1 MKKVFVSGCYDI
13 IHGGHVEF
21 FKQAK
26 ALGDYLIVCFAGDQ
40 SLKMHKNRKSSLP
53 LSHKKRLLE
62 SLSMVNEVV
71 VGDDPILGLDFKS
84 HFLSIRP
91 DILVVTEDDRYEAEK
106 RILCAETGA
115 RYVVLPKDLDYEK
128 TSTTDILNQIK
139 APSELPL
146 RVDFAGGWLDVPKY
160 ARENAWIVNCA
171 ISPKVSLSD
180 WPYEKS
186 GGLGGSAAFAMLNGK
201 DGVSEELKLG
211 VGWQDPA
218 VIRETGLCV
227 WKSGQEPRLD
237 FKTSGEFMK
246 GKMALLWTGESHVT
260 YEKTD
265 LERDYDSIFEAGKL
279 AREAVLPGNE
289 DFQKLCRAV
298 RISCEVQYK
307 EGMKSLPSFGE
318 AGKKYCGGGWG
329 GYALYLFE
337 NEKKR
342 SDFLCI
348 ENTMA
353 IEPFLS

>member
-21 FKQAK
+21 FKQAR

-53 LSHKKRLLE
+53 VSHKKSLLE
-62 SLSMVNEVV
+62 SVSMVDEVV

-84 HFLSIRP
+84 HFLTIRP
-91 DILVVTEDDRYEAEK
+91 DILVVTEDDRYEVEK

-115 RYVVLPKDLDYEK
+115 QYIILPKDLDYEK

-146 RVDFAGGWLDVPKY
+146 RVDFAGGWLDVPKF

-180 WPYEKS
+180 WPYEKG

-201 DGVSEELKLG
+201 DGVKEELKLG

-227 WKSGQEPRLD
+227 WKSGADPLLE
-237 FKTSGEFMK
+237 FKTSGEFLK
-246 GKMALLWTGESHVT
+246 GKMALLWTGESHIT

-265 LERDYDSIFEAGKL
+265 LERDYDSIIHAGKL

-289 DFQKLCRAV
+289 NFQKLCLAV
-298 RISCEVQYK
+298 NLSCRVQYG
-307 EGMKSLPSFGE
+307 EGMKALPSFGE
-318 AGKKYCGGGWG
+318 TAKKYCGGGWG

-342 SDFLCI
+342 SDFLEI

-353 IEPFLS
+353 IEPFL

>member
-21 FKQAK
+21 FKQAR

-53 LSHKKRLLE
+53 VSHKKSLLE
-62 SLSMVNEVV
+62 SLSMVDEVV
-71 VGDDPILGLDFKS
+71 VGDDPIRGLDFKS

-91 DILVVTEDDRYEAEK
+91 DYLVVTEDDRYEVEK

-115 RYVVLPKDLDYEK
+115 QYVILPKDLDYEK

-171 ISPKVSLSD
+171 ISPIVSLHE
-180 WPYEKS
+180 WPYEKG

-201 DGVSEELKLG
+201 DGVKEELKLG

-218 VIRETGLCV
+218 VIHETGLCV
-227 WKSGQEPRLD
+227 WKSGAEPRLE
-237 FKTSGEFMK
+237 FKTSGEFLK

-260 YEKTD
+260 YENTD
-265 LERDYDSIFEAGKL
+265 LERDYNSIIRAGKL
-279 AREAVLPGNE
+279 AREAVLPGIEN
-289 DFQKLCRAV
+289 FQKLCQAMEL
-298 RISCEVQYK
+298 SCNVQYH
-307 EGMKSLPSFGE
+307 EGMKALPSFGE
-318 AGKKYCGGGWG
+318 AAKKYCGGGWG

-337 NEKKR
+337 NEQVRKQ
-342 SDFLCI
+342 FLSM
-348 ENTMA
+348 EQSVP
-353 IEPFLS
+353 IEPYIH

>member
-53 LSHKKRLLE
+53 VSHKKSLLE
-62 SLSMVNEVV
+62 SLSMVDEVV
-71 VGDDPILGLDFKS
+71 VGDDPIRGLDFKS

-91 DILVVTEDDRYEAEK
+91 DFLVVTEDDRYEAEK

-115 RYVVLPKDLDYEK
+115 QYVILPKDLDYEK

-171 ISPKVSLSD
+171 ISPIVSLHE
-180 WPYEKS
+180 WPYEKG

-201 DGVSEELKLG
+201 DGVKEELKLG

-227 WKSGQEPRLD
+227 WKSGTDPLLD
-237 FKTSGEFMK
+237 FKTSGEFLT
-246 GKMALLWTGESHVT
+246 GKMALLWTGENHVT

-265 LERDYDSIFEAGKL
+265 LERDYDSITRAGKL

-289 DFQKLCRAV
+289 DFQKLCKAV
-298 RISCEVQYK
+298 DLSCQVQYE
-307 EGMKSLPSFGE
+307 EGMNVLPSFGE
-318 AGKKYCGGGWG
+318 AAKKYCGGGWG

-337 NEKKR
+337 NEQVRKQ
-342 SDFLCI
+342 
-348 ENTMA
+348 
-353 IEPFLS
+353 FLSMEQSVPIDPYIQ